1 MKAPDGGAPDGG
13 RSIVRLPENPLARAI
28 ARLSPALVTLSMIEA
43 ALRLHSLA
51 GRYYHVAIAVAGL
64 IALAG
69 LAIHVNLIMREP
81 RRRVFIAYA
90 LMHAP
95 MLYQAWLICV
105 LVMNPV
111 KV

>member
-1 MKAPDGGAPDGG
+1 MAA
-13 RSIVRLPENPLARAI
+13 RLTRHIANHMRLPENSLARALT
-28 ARLSPALVTLSMIEA
+28 RLSPALITLLMIEA
-43 ALRLHSLA
+43 ALRLHSFA
-51 GRYYHVAIAVAGL
+51 GHYYPGAIAVAGL

-69 LAIHVNLIMREP
+69 LAIHVNLIAREP
-81 RRRVFIAYA
+81 RRGVFVAYA

-111 KV
+111 KI